1 MPEIDGI
8 CFDLFSTLVHKKPG
22 NPFFGKVADELGLDL
37 ARWKPAYDELHD
49 DTMASIV
56 PGIVARVVLSAK
68 AADVR
73 VAPDAAE
80 AAVHRHFGDFVASM
94 EVDAQAVPLLERL
107 RTGGTSLALV
117 TNASD
122 HAEWLFD
129 RLGLRECFD
138 VTVFSHRVGRLKP
151 HPGIYRSAT
160 DRLGI
165 AASRC
170 AFVGDGQHDEL
181 RGAREVGMTTVL
193 VDRRLPHTAAARAH
207 ADFVVRDLDEV
218 GTVLD
223 GLTVSP
229 DLNSRI

>member
-22 NPFFGKVADELGLDL
+22 NPFFGRVAGELGLDL
-37 ARWKPAYDELHD
+37 ARWKPAYDDLHD
-49 DTMASIV
+49 DTMASVV
-56 PGIVARVVLSAK
+56 PGIVARIVLSAK
-68 AADVR
+68 ATGVQ
-73 VAPDAAE
+73 VSSDAVE
-80 AAVHRHFGDFVASM
+80 DAVERHFAGFVSSM
-94 EVDAQAVPLLERL
+94 LVDLQAVPLLERL
-107 RTGGTSLALV
+107 RANGTSLALV

-129 RLGLRECFD
+129 RLELREWFD

-151 HPGIYRSAT
+151 HPEIYRRAI

-181 RGAREVGMTTVL
+181 RGARKTGMTTVL
-193 VDRRLPHTAAARAH
+193 VDRQLPHTAAARAH
-207 ADFVVRDLDEV
+207 ADFVVGDLADV
-218 GTVLD
+218 DAVLD
-223 GLTVSP
+223 TVSTV
-229 DLNSRI
+229 